1 MFQHT
6 VAKVGT
12 LVYLKHHGGAVSVV
26 TGGPR
31 KWWTSSAG
39 SERARSRRHTP
50 SPPAPTRY
58 WSRWSSYNILS
69 IQ

>member
-1 MFQHT
+1 MFHHT

-39 SERARSRRHTP
+39 
-50 SPPAPTRY
+50 
-58 WSRWSSYNILS
+58 
-69 IQ
+69 